1 MKLNLPLKRSIRLT
15 HTGFTLLE
23 IMMVVA
29 IIGLLAASA
38 VYMMGDNVGVAR
50 DTKVKSDI
58 RTLETQL
65 MVYETQNGFAPS
77 TAQGLKALVEQRQTL
92 GDVNTSSS
100 TRASTTPTATTSS
113 LMGRTASRTPQTTSG
128 TGPRSEPFASSSDGR
143 RARTGAA
150 HPQQG
155 GLRATRQHH

>member
-1 MKLNLPLKRSIRLT
+1 MKLTLTPITGSRPSLRAALRSQS
-15 HTGFTLLE
+15 GFTLLE

-65 MVYETQNGFAPS
+65 MVYETQNGFAPT
-77 TAQGLKALVEQRQTL
+77 TAQGLKALVEQPNSAPVPKNWKRLLKEIPTDPWGREYVL
-92 GDVNTSSS
+92 INPGKHNTDSYDIVSYGKDG
-100 TRASTTPTATTSS
+100 APDTADDIGNWTKK
-113 LMGRTASRTPQTTSG
+113 
-128 TGPRSEPFASSSDGR
+128 
-143 RARTGAA
+143 
-150 HPQQG
+150 
-155 GLRATRQHH
+155 